1 MTVEGFVGC
10 HRVGKQVKIKE
21 PVSQAMAL
29 DTSAHPA
36 DKVSLRSLFFL
47 QPFFFTL
54 QQKLAPWAP
63 CMNKGACC
71 VFAGVSSKDFIVV
84 LVVLDDS

>member
-1 MTVEGFVGC
+1 
-10 HRVGKQVKIKE
+10 
-21 PVSQAMAL
+21 
-29 DTSAHPA
+29 
-36 DKVSLRSLFFL
+36 
-47 QPFFFTL
+47 L

>member
-47 QPFFFTL
+47 QPFFL
-54 QQKLAPWAP
+54 P
-63 CMNKGACC
+63 CNRSLRRGLHA
-71 VFAGVSSKDFIVV
+71 
-84 LVVLDDS
+84 

>member
-47 QPFFFTL
+47 QPFFY
-54 QQKLAPWAP
+54 LATE
-63 CMNKGACC
+63 ACA
-71 VFAGVSSKDFIVV
+71 VGSMHE
-84 LVVLDDS
+84 